1 MRINP
6 LKIRLSNN
14 KMLSVYKLK
23 PQFQALLQPLLLRL
37 RKWGFS
43 PNLLTLLGIAISL
56 AMGIYAYYGDQTI
69 ALVLM
74 PIVLLLRMALNALD
88 GMMARQ
94 FNLQSKM
101 GAALNEIGDVVS
113 DIVLYFPLYVLFA
126 VDQIW
131 IMSFLLLSVLN
142 EFAGLLG
149 QALGGARRYDG
160 PMGKSDRALVV
171 GVLSLLFLFKAP
183 IYWQLTWIWMVV
195 FCLLIWSTFKRLKN
209 AVHEGPY

>member
-1 MRINP
+1 MI
-6 LKIRLSNN
+6 
-14 KMLSVYKLK
+14 SVYQLK
-23 PQFQALLQPLLLRL
+23 PKFQALLQPLLQRL
-37 RKWGFS
+37 RKWGVS
-43 PNLLTLLGIAISL
+43 PNLLTLLGILLSL
-56 AMGIYAYYGDQTI
+56 AMGIYALYGDRTI
-69 ALVLM
+69 ALILM

-94 FNLQSKM
+94 YNLQSKM
-101 GAALNEIGDVVS
+101 GALLNEMGDVIS
-113 DIVLYFPLYVLFA
+113 DIVLYYPLYVLFA
-126 VDQIW
+126 MDQVW
-131 IMSFLLLSVLN
+131 VMCFLLLSVLN

-183 IYWQLTWIWMVV
+183 IYWYLTWIWMVV

-209 AVHEGPY
+209 AVL

>member
-1 MRINP
+1 MI
-6 LKIRLSNN
+6 
-14 KMLSVYKLK
+14 SVYQLK
-23 PQFQALLQPLLLRL
+23 PKFQALLQPLLRRL
-37 RKWGFS
+37 RSWGVS
-43 PNLLTLLGIAISL
+43 PNLLTLLGMILSL
-56 AMGIYAYYGDQTI
+56 AMGIFAFYGDRTI
-69 ALVLM
+69 ALILL

-94 FNLQSKM
+94 YNLQSKM
-101 GAALNEIGDVVS
+101 GALLNEIGDVVS

-126 VDQIW
+126 MDQIW
-131 IMSFLLLSVLN
+131 IMCFLLLSVLN

-183 IYWQLTWIWMVV
+183 IYWYLTWIWMLV
-195 FCLLIWSTFKRLKN
+195 FCLLIWSTLKRLRN
-209 AVHEGPY
+209 AVL